1 MIKSDFGTIEVQGN
15 KVLIM
20 SEVSSL
26 MQGLIEKEILTRE
39 ELEKSVEIGLKT
51 KEEIS
56 KVSKEILEGSLSSM
70 VDVHKLIADLVK
82 ARKSGLTK
90 KVKPKTIFE
99 DKNMKVTEIEINAK
113 GKTKEQ
119 INEELKN
126 ALDEAFKK

>member
-90 KVKPKTIFE
+90 KSE
-99 DKNMKVTEIEINAK
+99 TENNI
-113 GKTKEQ
+113 
-119 INEELKN
+119 
-126 ALDEAFKK
+126 